1 MSNGAPCARMA
12 SSHPEC
18 ERSPR
23 WAHDDAD
30 AASTPGARVESA
42 RASARTRTTTRMV
55 RARERP
61 VDGCYERRVEV
72 CRDVQL
78 SATVEYYKFE
88 TTTRNIPSR
97 LDDVNALYGVR
108 AACVR

>member
-42 RASARTRTTTRMV
+42 RASARAKTTTRMM

-61 VDGCYERRVEV
+61 VDVCDERRVEV
-72 CRDVQL
+72 CRGVHL
-78 SATVEYYKFE
+78 PATVEYYKFE
-88 TTTRNIPSR
+88 TTPRNIPSR
-97 LDDVNALYGVR
+97 LGDVNALCRVR
-108 AACVR
+108 VACVR